1 VTLLRLTLALLAA
14 VAAAGCGGS
23 DASRDARTPGV
34 SPQATVANGG
44 SGANGAP
51 ASGQVEAD
59 DERVIREWSS
69 ALRRGDVKAASRYFR
84 VPSSVANGGDPLT
97 LRTRSAVRYFNRT
110 LPCGAKLIETAPGRA
125 GFVEATFRLTERPGK
140 GTCAGGA
147 GGTARVAFL
156 IKKGLIIY
164 WIRIPDGGAESD
176 TGSAS

>member
-1 VTLLRLTLALLAA
+1 MTLLRLTLPLLAA

-23 DASRDARTPGV
+23 DADRNARTPGV
-34 SPQATVANGG
+34 SPHATVANGAGG
-44 SGANGAP
+44 SP
-51 ASGQVEAD
+51 ATGRVEAD
-59 DERVIREWSS
+59 DERVIREWSN
-69 ALRRGDVKAASRYFR
+69 ALRRGDVRAASRYFR
-84 VPSSVANGGDPLT
+84 VPSSVANGGNPLT
-97 LRTRSAVRYFNRT
+97 LRSRAAVRYFNRT
-110 LPCGAKLIETAPGRA
+110 LPCGAKLIATTPGRA

-164 WIRIPDGGAESD
+164 WIRIPDSGEESD